1 MIEAI
6 KKHKRIVAAV
16 VILILTAAIELVCNF
31 PAIRG
36 GYDNID
42 LTKYI
47 TVEENSIGGTKKYI
61 ISYTPSKKNY
71 IKEIKIGGEF
81 DSIGEYIVEVTEYNS
96 FGKEIEKKYADRV
109 NAVYSEFYTTIN
121 KNIKTLKLTMDL
133 NENSHLYSV
142 TCSNKFSFNKYR
154 MFFCISLF
162 SLLYLFIFEKKVYN
176 KIEYVFV
183 VYTLLFGLMVM
194 IYSQPRFGSW
204 DEKIHFES
212 AYSLAYGEQI
222 QWTEGIS
229 AVQQAGIMGCNTKEE
244 FKELRDYIN
253 SSGTL
258 TAYTERKDSILPSY
272 KVLAYIPQALFLRIG
287 ISLNLPFTYIY
298 ILGKFGN
305 LLLYVFVMFWA
316 IHLAKSKKILLTFV
330 AMMPT
335 SIFLASSYTYDTVVF
350 SFITLGC
357 VLWANEFFYPKAKKD
372 VRELILM
379 ILLFVIGCFSKA
391 VYIPLILILLILPIV
406 KQKSKKKKA
415 IFWIGLLIVFA
426 LVMMT
431 FVLPTLTSTV
441 TKNVSFG
448 GDARGGDTGVVRQII
463 SMIKH
468 PWASIKLMLSSVV
481 QLDNFRNLG
490 YAEADNYFFGNLMF
504 LNFAS
509 HGILNDKWCL
519 VWIPIFVLLM
529 FYREPG
535 EKIEQ
540 NRMRTW
546 DMIVI
551 AVAGIG
557 TIFLI
562 WLALYLDFTPIG
574 EDYISGVQAR
584 YYLPLVYFG
593 VSLIRTKKI
602 SIQCDRVKL
611 SRVMIVAVTIMGFAL
626 IYQGMLQGFLV

>member
-1 MIEAI
+1 
-6 KKHKRIVAAV
+6 
-16 VILILTAAIELVCNF
+16 
-31 PAIRG
+31 
-36 GYDNID
+36 
-42 LTKYI
+42 
-47 TVEENSIGGTKKYI
+47 
-61 ISYTPSKKNY
+61 
-71 IKEIKIGGEF
+71 
-81 DSIGEYIVEVTEYNS
+81 
-96 FGKEIEKKYADRV
+96 
-109 NAVYSEFYTTIN
+109 
-121 KNIKTLKLTMDL
+121 
-133 NENSHLYSV
+133 
-142 TCSNKFSFNKYR
+142 
-154 MFFCISLF
+154 
-162 SLLYLFIFEKKVYN
+162 
-176 KIEYVFV
+176 
-183 VYTLLFGLMVM
+183 
-194 IYSQPRFGSW
+194 
-204 DEKIHFES
+204 
-212 AYSLAYGEQI
+212 
-222 QWTEGIS
+222 
-229 AVQQAGIMGCNTKEE
+229 
-244 FKELRDYIN
+244 
-253 SSGTL
+253 
-258 TAYTERKDSILPSY
+258 
-272 KVLAYIPQALFLRIG
+272 
-287 ISLNLPFTYIY
+287 
-298 ILGKFGN
+298 
-305 LLLYVFVMFWA
+305 MFWA